1 MVCAKPKLRSEK
13 KVCPIYNHHTGDYGG
28 SLTNMSVD
36 VMSSLILR
44 HARLIDGTGKIWDRA
59 DIHVEGDL
67 IRAVSPEGMQAEF
80 VDLAGKTVIPGL
92 MNCHTHV
99 CGDLLDV
106 PPGATPTQ
114 LVAEYAIRGARW
126 LEQALEKGVTAIRD
140 VGGIEHVD
148 LALKRMVDK
157 GWIAGPRIR
166 AAGRFI
172 GMTGGHGYRFGLE
185 ADGPD
190 EVRKAARLQ
199 LKAGAD
205 VIKVMATGGI
215 GTPGTQPGSPQL
227 TQEEMA
233 AAVEEAHKAGRTA
246 AAHAEGR
253 EGIYNALLAGV
264 DSIEHGYEL
273 DDEVIELMLKRG
285 TFLCPTLTCDI
296 RIAECGTDLGL
307 PADWVEKMKRWI
319 DHLLDSFQRAH
330 KAGVRIAAGNDAFAD
345 WVHIGDM
352 ASEIATMV
360 QYGMDAHSAL
370 IAATANAAELL
381 QLPDEGVIGPGKR
394 ANLVVLDGD
403 PLADIKAVGNVVAV
417 MKDGAWVT
425 WG

>member
-1 MVCAKPKLRSEK
+1 
-13 KVCPIYNHHTGDYGG
+13 
-28 SLTNMSVD
+28 
-36 VMSSLILR
+36 MSSLILR
-44 HARLIDGTGKIWDRA
+44 HARLIDGTGKIWDRV
-59 DIHVEGDL
+59 DIHVEGDR
-67 IRAVSPEGMQAEF
+67 IRAVSPEGLQGVQAEF

-126 LEQALEKGVTAIRD
+126 LEQALKKGVTAIRD
-140 VGGIEHVD
+140 VGGTEHVD

-166 AAGRFI
+166 AAGYGI
-172 GMTGGHGYRFGLE
+172 CMTGGHGWNSVSIE

-190 EVRKAARLQ
+190 EVRKVARLQ

-205 VIKVMATGGI
+205 VIKLMATGGVM
-215 GTPGTQPGSPQL
+215 TPGEQPDSAQL
-227 TQEEMA
+227 TREEMA
-233 AAVEEAHKAGRTA
+233 AAVEEAHKAGWTV
-246 AAHAEGR
+246 AAHAEGK
-253 EGIYNALLAGV
+253 EGIRNAILAGV

-273 DDEVIELMLKRG
+273 DDEVIELMLERG

-296 RIAECGTDLGL
+296 RIAERGADLGL
-307 PADWVEKMKRWI
+307 PAYAVDKMKRWI

-330 KAGVRIAAGNDAFAD
+330 KAGVRFAAGNDAFAD

-352 ASEIATMV
+352 ASEIAAMV

-425 WG
+425 RG